1 MKKEPKQTKPSNRIG
16 YFPENAP
23 IWQGPPAPQKQK
35 PPKKNLLRPVL
46 TAACAVVF
54 VVCAVSLVRYFV
66 DIGRARS
73 ASDELRRTYAASQT
87 LPEET
92 AVPAPAETAVE
103 TAVPEPVSTPEA
115 LPTQTQQPAETAAD
129 FASQWAAGYANNPQL
144 RISESF
150 QKLRQQNRDVVG
162 WLSIAE
168 VLDEP
173 VLQRDNSFYL
183 THDASGQKNATGALF
198 LDEGCNLRIPTPH
211 LVIHGHNMKEGAMFG
226 SLKKYKLKDATF
238 YKEHAVFTFNTLY
251 EEAQY
256 VIYAVADVSID
267 PGDADYLPFWAYEN
281 FTTQSQWNAY
291 VGKIREL
298 SRYRTQVDVQPGD
311 RLLTLAT
318 CSGADNNRR
327 LLVAARKV
335 RDGEST
341 LTLKQSVYS
350 TTVK

>member
-54 VVCAVSLVRYFV
+54 VVCAVSLIRYFV
-66 DIGRARS
+66 AIGRARS
-73 ASDELRRTYAASQT
+73 ASDELRRTSAASRT
-87 LPEET
+87 R
-92 AVPAPAETAVE
+92 
-103 TAVPEPVSTPEA
+103 PEA
-115 LPTQTQQPAETAAD
+115 RPTQTRQPAETAAD

-198 LDEGCNLRIPTPH
+198 LDEGCTLRIPTPH

-256 VIYAVADVSID
+256 VIYAVAEVSIN
-267 PGDADYLPFWAYEN
+267 PSDADYLPFWAYEN

-318 CSGADNNRR
+318 CSGADNSRR

>member
-54 VVCAVSLVRYFV
+54 VVCAVSLIRYFV

-115 LPTQTQQPAETAAD
+115 LPTQTRQPAETAAD

-226 SLKKYKLKDATF
+226 SLKKYKLKDAAF

-256 VIYAVADVSID
+256 VIYAVAEVSIN
-267 PGDADYLPFWAYEN
+267 PSDADYRPSGLMKILPPKANGTPTWVRFGNSAATERRW
-281 FTTQSQWNAY
+281 
-291 VGKIREL
+291 
-298 SRYRTQVDVQPGD
+298 
-311 RLLTLAT
+311 T
-318 CSGADNNRR
+318 CSPAT
-327 LLVAARKV
+327 AC
-335 RDGEST
+335 
-341 LTLKQSVYS
+341 
-350 TTVK
+350 

>member
-54 VVCAVSLVRYFV
+54 VVCAVSLIRYFV

-115 LPTQTQQPAETAAD
+115 LPTQTRQPAETAAD

-226 SLKKYKLKDATF
+226 SLKKIQ
-238 YKEHAVFTFNTLY
+238 
-251 EEAQY
+251 AQGR
-256 VIYAVADVSID
+256 D
-267 PGDADYLPFWAYEN
+267 
-281 FTTQSQWNAY
+281 
-291 VGKIREL
+291 
-298 SRYRTQVDVQPGD
+298 
-311 RLLTLAT
+311 LL
-318 CSGADNNRR
+318 
-327 LLVAARKV
+327 
-335 RDGEST
+335 
-341 LTLKQSVYS
+341 
-350 TTVK
+350 

>member
-54 VVCAVSLVRYFV
+54 VVCAVSLIRYFV

-115 LPTQTQQPAETAAD
+115 LPTQTRQPADTAAD

-226 SLKKYKLKDATF
+226 SLKNTSSRTRPFIRNTPFSPSIRFTRKPSTSSTPWRRSASIQATRTTCPSGPM
-238 YKEHAVFTFNTLY
+238 KTLPPKANGMPTWVRFGNSAAT
-251 EEAQY
+251 ERR
-256 VIYAVADVSID
+256 
-267 PGDADYLPFWAYEN
+267 W
-281 FTTQSQWNAY
+281 
-291 VGKIREL
+291 
-298 SRYRTQVDVQPGD
+298 
-311 RLLTLAT
+311 T
-318 CSGADNNRR
+318 CSPAT
-327 LLVAARKV
+327 AC
-335 RDGEST
+335 
-341 LTLKQSVYS
+341 
-350 TTVK
+350 